1 MQKQMNSS
9 YAVAA
14 LTLGVPQEALYQL
27 VTGWTLQQ
35 QGKSLQDQ
43 MDDVGEQMAREM
55 ANINPLLAQ
64 RWNFLKTVKQ
74 RDQSRDASRAM
85 PAL

>member
-1 MQKQMNSS
+1 MKKQMNSS

-14 LTLGVPQEALYQL
+14 MSLGVPQEALYEL
-27 VTGWTLQQ
+27 VQSWTAQQ

-43 MDDVGEQMAREM
+43 LDDVGEQMAREV
-55 ANINPLLAQ
+55 AGINPLLAQ

>member
-1 MQKQMNSS
+1 MQKQINSS

-14 LTLGVPQEALYQL
+14 LTLGMPQEALYEL
-27 VTGWTLQQ
+27 VQGWTAQQ

-43 MDDVGEQMAREM
+43 LDEVGEQMAREV
-55 ANINPLLAQ
+55 AGINPLLAQ

>member
-74 RDQSRDASRAM
+74 RDQSRDASRTM

>member
-74 RDQSRDASRAM
+74 RDQSRDASRTM
-85 PAL
+85 PTL

>member
-9 YAVAA
+9 YAVAS

-27 VTGWTLQQ
+27 VTGWTAQQ

-74 RDQSRDASRAM
+74 RDQSRDASRTM